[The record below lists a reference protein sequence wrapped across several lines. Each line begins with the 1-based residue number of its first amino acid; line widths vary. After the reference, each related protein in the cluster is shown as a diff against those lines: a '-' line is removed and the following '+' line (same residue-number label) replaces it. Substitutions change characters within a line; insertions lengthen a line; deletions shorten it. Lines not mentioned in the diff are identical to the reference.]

1 VLLIFD
7 ARGDSAGKTAEQYR
21 HSPLSGSPR
30 GGPFIMKRGIVEY
43 HEIPGSTAIPVI
55 ILSLVIG
62 ITGFGMA

>member
-7 ARGDSAGKTAEQYR
+7 ARGRFRRKNRRTIPAFPSIRIFPGRTV
-21 HSPLSGSPR
+21 H
-30 GGPFIMKRGIVEY
+30 RGIVEY